1 MISSD
6 FSNSVPLNTLN
17 DKPDKHNFLVVGIGA
32 SAGGIQALKEFF
44 ENVPADSGIAYVVI
58 LHLSPDHDSQLAQVL
73 QAVTPIPVSQV
84 LEKTKIEPNH
94 AYVIPPN
101 QHLTMEDE
109 HILVSP
115 NLYVEDRRA
124 PVDIFFRTLAESH
137 GSLAVCV
144 VLSGTGANGSMG
156 LKRIKERGGA
166 AFVQNPREA
175 EFNEMPRNSI
185 ATELVDEVLP
195 VAAIPGKIIAYRNS
209 LGTVHISVDADKRPE
224 QQQLA
229 LREIFTQLRLRTGN
243 DFSNYKRPTLL
254 RRIER
259 RINIRELPDLPAY
272 STFIQENPDEATA
285 LLKDLLIS
293 VTNFFRDKAAWNVIE
308 TEVLPNLLRHKTS
321 EDALR
326 IWVAGCAT
334 GEEAY
339 SIAML
344 CAEKTMG
351 VMDAPKVQIF
361 ATDLDEAAI
370 AHAREGLYTLNDAA
384 DISPERLRR
393 FFTKEGECYRV
404 RREIREMILFAH
416 HNFIKDPPFSHLDL
430 ITCRNVLIYLNNIA
444 QERVSETF
452 HFALEPGGYLFL
464 GSSESFDGATDLY
477 ANFNREHHIFQTRQ
491 VQTRFY
497 PIPESVP
504 TFRTEPLNTQK
515 PAADPE
521 KKGKDRITYGDL
533 HQRLLEEYAPPSIV
547 INEDYDVVH
556 ISEKGGRFLQIAG
569 GEPSQNVLKLVL
581 PELRL
586 ELRSAL
592 FQSADQ
598 QIPVKTRP
606 LQVTVADQVETINI
620 HVRPVIEQGN
630 PGDGFILVLFEP
642 ADTEEQQPDVVY
654 TSTEPA
660 TLHLE
665 DELTRL
671 KSQLRKTI
679 ELYEFQSE
687 ELKASNEELQ
697 AMNEELRSA
706 AEELETSKEE
716 LQSINEE
723 MRTVNQ
729 ELKVKI
735 DETSLSSNNLQNLI
749 NSTDIGTIFLDRS
762 LRVKMF
768 TPATGRIFNL
778 IAADYGRP
786 LTDITNKIIYNG
798 IDHDAEKVLE
808 NLQTVER
815 EVRTYDNQV
824 FLMRALPYRT
834 SEDRINGVVITF
846 VNITERKQAE
856 EQALQLHRRTAEILE
871 SISDAFYTVDA
882 DFNFT
887 YVNRKAEELWGRKHD
902 SLIGKNFLKEFPESI
917 NSDSY
922 ALHLK
927 AIQDKKAVHYEAVS
941 PVLEHWLDI
950 SAYPDNMGGLSVYF
964 RDIQERKQ
972 AEEALQ
978 QSEERLRLF
987 VTTSSD
993 VIYAMNADWSEMR
1006 NLKGN
1011 DFIPD
1016 TSNPDQIWV
1025 KKYIPEEDWSTVSAA
1040 IQTAIANKSIFELEH
1055 RVIQV
1060 DGFYGWTHSRAVPM
1074 LNAKGEIAEWFGA
1087 ATDITANKQAEE
1099 ALRESEERKT
1109 FLLMLSDAIRPLP
1122 DTLHIQATVTHTV
1135 MNHFR
1140 ADRCYYCEVE
1150 GDIST
1155 IWKDAHQEDL
1165 PPAAGIYDLNTMPG
1179 FKAAMLTGRPLVV
1192 PDVHTSEAIDSV
1204 LKQLCLNLQIAA
1216 FIYLPIIKSEKLVG
1230 IFCLTQSR
1238 PRTWTSL
1245 ETELAVETAERTWA
1259 AVQNA
1264 KIEEALR
1271 LSEERYRTVIESADM
1286 GAWDW
1291 NIAKNK
1297 VVWNKEHYTML
1308 GADLN
1313 HQPMDAEYF
1322 MHFIHPDDKER
1333 VTNTLMEAVAS
1344 NGTYQSDFRI
1354 VRDDNGET
1362 RWMNGFG
1369 RVADVKDGMAVR
1381 MVGVM
1386 SDITERKAM
1395 EQQKDDFLG
1404 IASHELKTPVTSI
1417 KAYTQILLDNFQK
1430 TADDKSAR
1438 LMTRLDNQ
1446 VDRLTSLIANLLDT
1460 TKIAEGQL
1468 PLHIETFSFNDLIT
1482 ERTEDLQRLSQTHQL
1497 VVKLCEDITITA
1509 DRERIGQVIT
1519 NLVSNAIKYSPQGK
1533 EITIS
1538 CQSVDEMLTVSVQDW
1553 GIGIPEDV
1561 QQKVFDRFFRV
1572 KDSQLQT
1579 FPGMGLGL
1587 YITAGIIHRHGG
1599 TLNVNSKLG
1608 EGSTFSFTLPTTSN
1622 L

>member
-1 MISSD
+1 MKSLD
-6 FSNSVPLNTLN
+6 FSNSVPENTLN
-17 DKPDKHNFLVVGIGA
+17 DKPDENNFLVVGIGA

-58 LHLSPDHDSQLAQVL
+58 LHLSPSHDSQLAQVL
-73 QAVTPIPVSQV
+73 QTVTPIPVSQV
-84 LEKTKIEPNH
+84 LEKTKIQPNH

-101 QHLTMEDE
+101 QHLTMEDGFV
-109 HILVSP
+109 IVSP
-115 NLYVEDRRA
+115 NLYIEDRRA

-137 GSLAVCV
+137 GSMAVCV

-195 VAAIPGKIIAYRNS
+195 VVAIPAKIITYKNS
-209 LGTVHISVDADKRPE
+209 LGTVHISVEAEKRPE
-224 QQQLA
+224 EDQLA
-229 LREIFTQLRLRTGN
+229 LREVFTQLRLRTGN

-259 RINIRELPDLPAY
+259 RINIRELPDLPTYA
-272 STFIQENPDEATA
+272 TFIQDNPDEATA

-293 VTNFFRDKAAWNVIE
+293 VTNFFRDKTAWNVIE
-308 TEVLPNLLRHKTS
+308 TEVLSNILQHKTA
-321 EDALR
+321 ENQLR

-344 CAEKTMG
+344 CAEKTIG
-351 VMDAPKVQIF
+351 SIDAPKVQIF
-361 ATDLDEAAI
+361 ATDIDEAAI
-370 AHAREGLYTLNDAA
+370 AQAREGLYTLNDAA

-393 FFTKEGECYRV
+393 FFIKDGECYRV
-404 RREIREMILFAH
+404 RREIREMIMFAH

-444 QERVSETF
+444 QERISETF

-491 VQTRFY
+491 VQTRLY
-497 PIPESVP
+497 PVPESVP
-504 TFRTEPLNTQK
+504 TYRIEQLNLQ
-515 PAADPE
+515 PPIVEQE
-521 KKGKDRITYGDL
+521 KKSRDRITYGDL
-533 HQRLLEEYAPPSIV
+533 HQRLLEEYAPPSVV
-547 INEDYDVVH
+547 INEAYDIVH
-556 ISEKGGRFLQIAG
+556 ISDKAGRFLQING
-569 GEPSQNVLKLVL
+569 GELSQNILKLIL
-581 PELRL
+581 SDLRIELRA
-586 ELRSAL
+586 AL
-592 FQSADQ
+592 FQSVEQ
-598 QIPVKTRP
+598 KKPVRTRA
-606 LQVTVADQVETINI
+606 LQATIAERTETFNI
-620 HVRPVIEQGN
+620 HVRPVIQQGN
-630 PGDGFILVLFEP
+630 VGDGFILVLFEP
-642 ADTEEQQPDVVY
+642 AATGEQKADVVLANN
-654 TSTEPA
+654 EPA
-660 TLHLE
+660 TRHLE
-665 DELTRL
+665 EELGRL
-671 KSQLRKTI
+671 KTQLRSTI
-679 ELYEFQSE
+679 EQYEFQSE
-687 ELKASNEELQ
+687 ELRASNEELQ

-768 TPATGRIFNL
+768 TPAIGRIFNL

-786 LTDITNKIIYNG
+786 LTDITNRLTFTG
-798 IDHDAEKVLE
+798 IDHDAERVLE
-808 NLQTVER
+808 NLQTIER
-815 EVRTYDNQV
+815 EVRTHDNHF

-846 VNITERKQAE
+846 VNITERKRAE
-856 EQALQLHRRTAEILE
+856 EQVLESHQRTAEILE

-902 SLIGKNFLKEFPESI
+902 SLIGKNFRQEFPQAMDSES
-917 NSDSY
+917 Y
-922 ALHLK
+922 TLHLK
-927 AIQDKKAVHYEAVS
+927 AIQEKKAIHYETMS
-941 PVLEHWLDI
+941 PVLNHWLDI
-950 SAYPDNMGGLSVYF
+950 SVYPDNMGGLSVYF

-978 QSEERLRLF
+978 KSEERLRLF

-993 VIYAMNADWSEMR
+993 IIYSMNADWSVMQ

-1016 TSNPDQIWV
+1016 TDNPDQIWV
-1025 KKYIPEEDWSTVSAA
+1025 KRYIPEEDWSTVSAA
-1040 IQTAIANKSIFELEH
+1040 IQNAIADKSIFELEH
-1055 RVIQV
+1055 RVIRV
-1060 DGFYGWTHSRAVPM
+1060 DGSYGWTHSRAVPM
-1074 LNAKGEIAEWFGA
+1074 LNDQGEITEWFGA

-1099 ALRESEERKT
+1099 ALRESEERLRIT
-1109 FLLMLSDAIRPLP
+1109 MASATDYAII
-1122 DTLHIQATVTHTV
+1122 TT
-1135 MNHFR
+1135 N
-1140 ADRCYYCEVE
+1140 
-1150 GDIST
+1150 
-1155 IWKDAHQEDL
+1155 
-1165 PPAAGIYDLNTMPG
+1165 AAGIIEGWSSGAERILGY
-1179 FKAAMLTGRPLVV
+1179 KAV
-1192 PDVHTSEAIDSV
+1192 EAIGQPADIIFTPEDKTVGAPEQEMKKAREEGRAADDRWHMRKDGSRFFV
-1204 LKQLCLNLQIAA
+1204 SGVMTPIQNGQLSGYVKVAQDM
-1216 FIYLPIIKSEKLVG
+1216 
-1230 IFCLTQSR
+1230 
-1238 PRTWTSL
+1238 
-1245 ETELAVETAERTWA
+1245 TERREA
-1259 AVQNA
+1259 
-1264 KIEEALR
+1264 EEALR
-1271 LSEERYRTVIESADM
+1271 LSEERYRTVIESAEM

-1291 NIAKNK
+1291 NISENK
-1297 VVWNKEHYTML
+1297 VIWNKEHYIML
-1308 GADLN
+1308 GAGLQ

-1322 MHFIHPDDKER
+1322 LHFIHPDDKER
-1333 VTNTLMEAVAS
+1333 VTNTLLEAVAT
-1344 NGTYQSDFRI
+1344 NGTYQAEFRI
-1354 VRDDNGET
+1354 IREDNGEI
-1362 RWMNGFG
+1362 RWMSGFG
-1369 RVADVKDGMAVR
+1369 RVVELRYGLATR

-1395 EQQKDDFLG
+1395 EQQKDDFIG

-1417 KAYTQILLDNFQK
+1417 KAYAQVLMDSFEK
-1430 TADDKSAR
+1430 TGDAKSTR
-1438 LMTRLDNQ
+1438 LMQRLDIQ
-1446 VDRLTSLIANLLDT
+1446 VDRLTSLIGNLLDT

-1468 PLHIETFSFNDLIT
+1468 PLHLETFNFNDLIT
-1482 ERTEDLQRLSQTHQL
+1482 DRIEDLQRLSQAHQL
-1497 VVKLCEDITITA
+1497 VVKHCEDITITA
-1509 DRERIGQVIT
+1509 DRERIGQVLT

-1533 EITIS
+1533 EVALSCHLANNFLTI
-1538 CQSVDEMLTVSVQDW
+1538 EVQDQ
-1553 GIGIPEDV
+1553 GIGISEEM

-1587 YITAGIIHRHGG
+1587 YITAGIVHRHSG
-1599 TLNVNSKLG
+1599 TISVKSELG
-1608 EGSTFSFTLPTTSN
+1608 QGSTFSFTLPVSIN
-1622 L
+1622 I